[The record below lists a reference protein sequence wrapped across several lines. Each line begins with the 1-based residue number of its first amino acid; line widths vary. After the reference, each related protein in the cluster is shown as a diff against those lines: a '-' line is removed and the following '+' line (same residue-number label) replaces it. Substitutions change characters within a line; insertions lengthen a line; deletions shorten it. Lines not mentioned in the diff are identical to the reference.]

1 MKKRNFILMFF
12 VLFCTSVFASCT
24 PHEIKYSGNG
34 STNPTDYKYVA
45 EVFVYPNPYYSLVSS
60 NNLSATDS
68 FTIMCGNLDT
78 LKGFLANQ
86 FIDYGTYIDSNLM
99 FKYTIYVEGLEHNN
113 NSYYK
118 TDYIVLYKT
127 NKDIEYIETYIN
139 NRVCNDIYRAI
150 KQFGNNNNQI
160 TQVFIKNDV
169 NSQEILYK
177 DKNNKTL
184 IWDETKLDF
193 VYI

>member
-34 STNPTDYKYVA
+34 STDPTDYKYVA
-45 EVFVYPNPYYSLVSS
+45 EVFVYPHPYYSLVSS

-78 LKGFLANQ
+78 LTGFLANQ

-127 NKDIEYIETYIN
+127 NKDI
-139 NRVCNDIYRAI
+139 D
-150 KQFGNNNNQI
+150 
-160 TQVFIKNDV
+160 
-169 NSQEILYK
+169 
-177 DKNNKTL
+177 
-184 IWDETKLDF
+184 
-193 VYI
+193 

>member
-1 MKKRNFILMFF
+1 MKKRNLILMFF
-12 VLFCTSVFASCT
+12 VLLYTSVFASCT

-34 STNPTDYKYVA
+34 STDPTDYKYVA
-45 EVFVYPNPYYSLVSS
+45 EVFVYPHPYYSLVN

-86 FIDYGTYIDSNLM
+86 FVDYGMNKDSNLM

-113 NSYYK
+113 NSYCR
-118 TDYIVLYKT
+118 TDYIVLYKIH
-127 NKDIEYIETYIN
+127 NDINDIVTFIDK
-139 NRVCNDIYRAI
+139 RVCNDIYKAI
-150 KQFGNNNNQI
+150 KQFGDNDNQI
-160 TQVFIKNDV
+160 TQVFYKEDMNF
-169 NSQEILYK
+169 QEILYK

-184 IWDETKLDF
+184 VWDETKLDF

>member
-1 MKKRNFILMFF
+1 MFF
-12 VLFCTSVFASCT
+12 VLFCSYVFASCT

-34 STNPTDYKYVA
+34 STDPTDYKYVA
-45 EVFVYPNPYYSLVSS
+45 EVFVYPHPYYSLVSS

-113 NSYYK
+113 NNYYK
-118 TDYIVLYKT
+118 TDYLSDPHLRHFSLNIQSHPLNIFYIFYLYGQYLGVAVK
-127 NKDIEYIETYIN
+127 
-139 NRVCNDIYRAI
+139 
-150 KQFGNNNNQI
+150 
-160 TQVFIKNDV
+160 
-169 NSQEILYK
+169 LY
-177 DKNNKTL
+177 
-184 IWDETKLDF
+184 
-193 VYI
+193 Y